1 MVACYDTEM
10 TIDQILAALAEQPKE
25 MGALTADLPRARVD
39 GSPRRGEWSVNDVLP
54 QWLANHDRSHVKHI
68 ARLVDSPRTA
78 QPG

>member
-1 MVACYDTEM
+1 MVAWYDTEM
-10 TIDQILAALAEQPKE
+10 TIDQILTALAEQPKE
-25 MGALTADLPRARVD
+25 IGALIADLPRARVH
-39 GSPRRGEWSVNDVLP
+39 GSRAAARSVNEVLP

>member
-1 MVACYDTEM
+1 MVAWYDTEM
-10 TIDQILAALAEQPKE
+10 TIDQILTALAEQPKE
-25 MGALTADLPRARVD
+25 IGALTADLRRARVHV
-39 GSPRRGEWSVNDVLP
+39 SPRGGEWSVNDVLP